1 MEATA
6 GQQKLARLVSMESDH
21 DGRVVQ
27 IAAQDKVLIVG
38 LVVSQLPIL
47 LLSVGAHLDPVLRV
61 VVLRLEMDA
70 PRQCWCAQP
79 GIRQYLR
86 SRGARVNCLEP
97 LPKAIQGPQQAH
109 GRGLSVSLR

>member
-1 MEATA
+1 
-6 GQQKLARLVSMESDH
+6 MESDH

-61 VVLRLEMDA
+61 VVLRLEMDGLA
-70 PRQCWCAQP
+70 
-79 GIRQYLR
+79 
-86 SRGARVNCLEP
+86 SVGAHN
-97 LPKAIQGPQQAH
+97 Q
-109 GRGLSVSLR
+109 VSGSIYDHAVPA